1 MIPFTPLIS
10 NLKMN
15 KNNIIGFLLI
25 AVVLIG
31 FSWYNQPSA
40 EEQRAAF
47 VQDSIAKA
55 KHAEMEKAS
64 KAAAAKRQTNAKAK
78 VEADSTALFYSA
90 LKGQAKKIVL
100 KNEKV
105 ELTLNTKGATVEKAV
120 IKGYVGHNLQV
131 KDGSADAKDVTL
143 FDGNDQSLKFM
154 LEAKEA
160 NIITSDLYFTPSN
173 VTDKSVT
180 MTAVADEGKTLT
192 LTYTLG
198 DDYMLHMSLQANGM
212 AGLFSPNYNKM
223 DVDWSDKA
231 RQQERGFMF
240 ENRYTTLT
248 YHNVEGGTD
257 HLNEGSEKID
267 EKIEESIDWVSF
279 KNQFFSAIIVA
290 KDNFEKDAFMTS
302 IPQEK
307 GSGYLKQFQAKMK
320 TAFDPTG
327 KKASEF
333 EFYFGPNDF
342 QILKNTEKES
352 TFGKDLE
359 FQKLVYLG
367 WPIIR
372 WINRFFTLYVFDWL
386 SNVFPMGI
394 VLILITLLLKL
405 ITYPMVK
412 KSYMSSAKMRVLKPK
427 LEAATAQYN
436 KPEDQMQKQQA
447 MMAEY
452 AKYGVSPLS
461 GCLPMLIQMPVWVAM
476 FNFVP
481 NAIQLRGEKFL
492 WMNDLSTF
500 DPIIEW
506 NTNIWLIGDHLSLTC
521 ILFCVANLLY
531 SWMTMRQQRDQMVG
545 QQAEQMKMMQWMMYL
560 MPLMFFFMF
569 NDYSAGL
576 NFYYF
581 ISLFFSAAIMWTLRK
596 TTDDKKLLA
605 ILEKRYQ
612 ENKNNP
618 KKASG
623 LMARMQALQEMQRK
637 QQEEMMRKQAEL
649 NEKKNNLGK

>member
-1 MIPFTPLIS
+1 
-10 NLKMN
+10 MN

-40 EEQRAAF
+40 EEQRTAF

-143 FDGNDQSLKFM
+143 FEGNDQSLKFM

-180 MTAVADEGKTLT
+180 MTAVAGEGKTLT

-267 EKIEESIDWVSF
+267 EKIEETIDWVSF

-500 DPIIEW
+500 DPIFEW

-596 TTDDKKLLA
+596 TTDDEKLLA

-623 LMARMQALQEMQRK
+623 LMARMQALQEMQR
-637 QQEEMMRKQAEL
+637 QQQAEMMRKQAEL

>member
-1 MIPFTPLIS
+1 
-10 NLKMN
+10 MN

-40 EEQRAAF
+40 EEQRTAF

-64 KAAAAKRQTNAKAK
+64 KSAAAKRQTNAKAK

-100 KNEKV
+100 KNDKV

-143 FDGNDQSLKFM
+143 FEGNDQSLKFM

-180 MTAVADEGKTLT
+180 LTAVAGEGKTLT
-192 LTYTLG
+192 MTYTLG
-198 DDYMLHMSLQANGM
+198 NDYMLHMSLQANGM

-248 YHNVEGGTD
+248 YHNAEGGTD

-267 EKIEESIDWVSF
+267 EKIEETIDWVSF

-461 GCLPMLIQMPVWVAM
+461 GCIPMLIQMPVWVAM

-500 DPIIEW
+500 DPIFEW

-596 TTDDKKLLA
+596 TTDDEKLLA

-637 QQEEMMRKQAEL
+637 QQEEMMRKKAEL

>member
-1 MIPFTPLIS
+1 
-10 NLKMN
+10 MN

-25 AVVLIG
+25 ALVLIG
-31 FSWYNQPSA
+31 FSWYTQPSA

-55 KHAEMEKAS
+55 KHAEIEKAS
-64 KAAAAKRQTNAKAK
+64 KAAAAKRQADAKAK

-105 ELTLNTKGATVEKAV
+105 ELTLNTKGGTVEKAV
-120 IKGYVGHNLQV
+120 IKGYVGHNIQI
-131 KDGSADAKDVTL
+131 KDGSADQKDVTL
-143 FDGNDQSLKFM
+143 FDGKDQSLKFM

-173 VTDKSVT
+173 VTDSTVT
-180 MTAVADEGKTLT
+180 MTAVAGEGKTLSM
-192 LTYTLG
+192 TYTLG
-198 DDYMLHMSLQANGM
+198 KDYMLHMSFSAQGM
-212 AGLFSPNYNKM
+212 EGLFSPNYNKM
-223 DVDWSDKA
+223 DIDWSDKA

-248 YHNVEGGTD
+248 YHDVEGGTD
-257 HLNEGSEKID
+257 YLNEGSEKID
-267 EKIEESIDWVSF
+267 EKIEETIDWVSF

-386 SNVFPMGI
+386 SKVFPMGV

-461 GCLPMLIQMPVWVAM
+461 GCLPMLIQMPVWIAM

-481 NAIQLRGEKFL
+481 NAIQLRGEHFL
-492 WMNDLSTF
+492 WMNDLSTY
-500 DPIIEW
+500 DPIFEW
-506 NTNIWLIGDHLSLTC
+506 NTNIWMIGDHLSLTC

-569 NDYSAGL
+569 NDYSSGL

-596 TTDDKKLLA
+596 TTNDEKLLA

-612 ENKNNP
+612 ENKSNP
-618 KKASG
+618 KKANG
-623 LMARMQALQEMQRK
+623 LMARMQALQELQRQ
-637 QQEEMMRKQAEL
+637 QQEEMMRKKAEL
-649 NEKKNNLGK
+649 DEKKKNLGK

>member
-1 MIPFTPLIS
+1 
-10 NLKMN
+10 MN

-64 KAAAAKRQTNAKAK
+64 KAAAVKRQADAKAK

-180 MTAVADEGKTLT
+180 MTAVAGEGKTLT

-267 EKIEESIDWVSF
+267 EKIEETIDWVSF

-596 TTDDKKLLA
+596 TTDDEKLLA

>member
-1 MIPFTPLIS
+1 
-10 NLKMN
+10 MN

-40 EEQRAAF
+40 EEQRTAF

-143 FDGNDQSLKFM
+143 FEGNDQSLKFM

-180 MTAVADEGKTLT
+180 MTAVAGEGKTLT

-198 DDYMLHMSLQANGM
+198 NDYMLHMSLQANGM

-248 YHNVEGGTD
+248 YHNAEGGTD

-267 EKIEESIDWVSF
+267 EKIEETIDWVSF

-461 GCLPMLIQMPVWVAM
+461 GCIPMLIQMPVWVAM

-500 DPIIEW
+500 DPIFEW

-596 TTDDKKLLA
+596 TTDDEKLLA

-637 QQEEMMRKQAEL
+637 QQEEMMRKKAEL

>member
-1 MIPFTPLIS
+1 
-10 NLKMN
+10 MN

-40 EEQRAAF
+40 EEQRTAF

-64 KAAAAKRQTNAKAK
+64 KSAAAKRQTNAKAK

-100 KNEKV
+100 KNDKV

-180 MTAVADEGKTLT
+180 LTAVAGEGKTLT

-198 DDYMLHMSLQANGM
+198 NDYMLHMSLQANGM

-248 YHNVEGGTD
+248 YHNAEGGTD

-267 EKIEESIDWVSF
+267 EKIEETIDWVSF

-500 DPIIEW
+500 DPIFEW

-596 TTDDKKLLA
+596 TTDDEKLLA

>member
-1 MIPFTPLIS
+1 
-10 NLKMN
+10 MN

-40 EEQRAAF
+40 EEQRTAF

-100 KNEKV
+100 KNDKV

-180 MTAVADEGKTLT
+180 LTAVAGEGKTLT

-198 DDYMLHMSLQANGM
+198 NDYMLHMSLQANGM

-248 YHNVEGGTD
+248 YHNAEGGTD

-267 EKIEESIDWVSF
+267 EKIEETIDWVSF

-461 GCLPMLIQMPVWVAM
+461 GCIPMLIQMPVWVAM

-500 DPIIEW
+500 DPIFEW

-596 TTDDKKLLA
+596 TTDDEKLLA

-637 QQEEMMRKQAEL
+637 QQEEMMRKKAEL

>member
-1 MIPFTPLIS
+1 
-10 NLKMN
+10 MN

-40 EEQRAAF
+40 EEQRTAF

-64 KAAAAKRQTNAKAK
+64 KAAAVKRQADAKAK
-78 VEADSTALFYSA
+78 VETDSTALFYSA

-180 MTAVADEGKTLT
+180 MTAVAGEGKTLT

-198 DDYMLHMSLQANGM
+198 NDYMLHMSLQANGM

-267 EKIEESIDWVSF
+267 EKIEETIDWVSF

-481 NAIQLRGEKFL
+481 NSIQLRGEKFL

-500 DPIIEW
+500 DPIFEW

-596 TTDDKKLLA
+596 TTDDEKLLA

>member
-1 MIPFTPLIS
+1 
-10 NLKMN
+10 MN

-180 MTAVADEGKTLT
+180 MTAVAGEGKTLT

-198 DDYMLHMSLQANGM
+198 NDYMLHMSLQANGM

-267 EKIEESIDWVSF
+267 EKIEEAIDWVSF

-386 SNVFPMGI
+386 SKIFPMGI

-500 DPIIEW
+500 DPIFEW

-596 TTDDKKLLA
+596 TTDDEKLLA

-623 LMARMQALQEMQRK
+623 LMARMQALQEMQR
-637 QQEEMMRKQAEL
+637 QQQAEMMRKQAEL

>member
-1 MIPFTPLIS
+1 
-10 NLKMN
+10 MN

-240 ENRYTTLT
+240 ETRYTTLT

-596 TTDDKKLLA
+596 TTDDEKLLA